1 MRPFA
6 NRKKRGQR
14 GLALIEMV
22 LVLMVLVVLTFGVM
36 EYGWMFFLMQEVTNA
51 ARLGVRNAVL
61 PDSTNLEVQELV
73 QSRMTEWGIGQSAYT
88 ITISSADIT
97 LLNPGE
103 LLTVGIEVPYGN
115 VELLGMTIF
124 PMPESLRA
132 SATMAKEGP

>member
-1 MRPFA
+1 
-6 NRKKRGQR
+6 
-14 GLALIEMV
+14 MV